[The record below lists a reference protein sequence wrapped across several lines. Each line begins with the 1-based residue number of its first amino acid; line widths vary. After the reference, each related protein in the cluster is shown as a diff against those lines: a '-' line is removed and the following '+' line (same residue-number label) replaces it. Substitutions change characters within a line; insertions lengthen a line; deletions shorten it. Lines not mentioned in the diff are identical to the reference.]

1 MYRST
6 FMCFRRPHV
15 YALYNGHKNPHVKWF
30 FMELSIFLHVVLPVI
45 LFGRFQ
51 IFQTALLVS
60 KFLEPAG
67 NFCQF
72 SWSMK
77 MHIQREAINLN
88 FRIRKPLNIF
98 INLLTSLILVN
109 PSWISTSA
117 FGSAIYFQ
125 LTIWIWFEAAI
136 DRGQYTLACKQTP
149 SEDGKQFRKPETE
162 DFKFGEQSAW
172 GEVCSQAT
180 IDIL

>member
-1 MYRST
+1 
-6 FMCFRRPHV
+6 
-15 YALYNGHKNPHVKWF
+15 
-30 FMELSIFLHVVLPVI
+30 
-45 LFGRFQ
+45 
-51 IFQTALLVS
+51 
-60 KFLEPAG
+60 
-67 NFCQF
+67 
-72 SWSMK
+72 MK

-88 FRIRKPLNIF
+88 FWIRKPLNIF

-136 DRGQYTLACKQTP
+136 DRGQYALACKQTP
-149 SEDGKQFRKPETE
+149 SEDGKQFRKHETE

-172 GEVCSQAT
+172 GEVCSQVT